1 MSGPNG
7 MIQTTET
14 AGVPTSFSST
24 DSPIQT
30 SGTVQCGA
38 WNAGAMLGTYG
49 ILVECIEGVPS
60 ECRCFISGPNVQRIS
75 GSLQQ
80 SSLFVSITAGTVQL
94 TANVSDALNGQRSAP
109 SNPVQWKSSNEF
121 VATVD
126 STGLV
131 TLVGKGQ
138 CEIELRYSRGV
149 VRQTATTTPSPT
161 EAQAVYATLVLQ
173 VGA

>member
-1 MSGPNG
+1 ME
-7 MIQTTET
+7 MI
-14 AGVPTSFSST
+14 
-24 DSPIQT
+24 D
-30 SGTVQCGA
+30 
-38 WNAGAMLGTYG
+38 
-49 ILVECIEGVPS
+49 GVPS
-60 ECRCFISGPNVQRIS
+60 ECRCFITGPNVKQLS

-80 SSLFVSITAGTVQL
+80 SSLFASIAAGTVQL
-94 TANVSDALNGQRSAP
+94 TANVSDAQNGQQSAP

-161 EAQAVYATLVLQ
+161 EAQAVYATLVLT